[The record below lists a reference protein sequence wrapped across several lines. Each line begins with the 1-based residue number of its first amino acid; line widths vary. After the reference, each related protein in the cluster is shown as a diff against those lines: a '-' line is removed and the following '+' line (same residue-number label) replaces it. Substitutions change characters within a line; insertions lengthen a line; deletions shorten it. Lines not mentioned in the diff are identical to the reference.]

1 MPYIGKV
8 DVDYSPSQVS
18 IMKKKEKQAQ
28 MMMTKTTIRS
38 IANFALK
45 IEKKI
50 SACGG
55 GVTGCTLLPHGK
67 IAFANEQERNITVV
81 KSDGSL
87 DFKIDLHPYIP
98 FDITFISN
106 INTIAVTSSTSKYIK
121 IVDMNIKKVLKTYD
135 INSTCRG
142 ISYSE
147 ERLIL
152 CTTEKGFLE
161 LNLHDGSVKTTL
173 AVNIKKYAYV
183 AVRGDK
189 IYYTHSDNNSVT
201 CCDFQGHIQWTFKN
215 REIITHPLGV
225 TVDNDGNVFVAGNN
239 SHNVVVISSDGQ
251 QHKQLLSSK
260 DGLGWPHGLIYDRD
274 NNRLLVSNYVD
285 AVLYNVT

>member
-1 MPYIGKV
+1 MKDTFDTETITVSMPYIGEV

-50 SACGG
+50 SACGD

-87 DFKIDLHPYIP
+87 DFKIDLFPYIP
-98 FDITFISN
+98 FDITYI
-106 INTIAVTSSTSKYIK
+106 SKYQYHCCPSNASN
-121 IVDMNIKKVLKTYD
+121 NILKSLIELKKVLKTYD
-135 INSTCRG
+135 IDRPVAG

-147 ERLIL
+147 KRLFYAPK
-152 CTTEKGFLE
+152 KGNLE
-161 LNLHDGSVKTTL
+161 CKL
-173 AVNIKKYAYV
+173 
-183 AVRGDK
+183 R
-189 IYYTHSDNNSVT
+189 
-201 CCDFQGHIQWTFKN
+201 
-215 REIITHPLGV
+215 
-225 TVDNDGNVFVAGNN
+225 
-239 SHNVVVISSDGQ
+239 
-251 QHKQLLSSK
+251 
-260 DGLGWPHGLIYDRD
+260 
-274 NNRLLVSNYVD
+274 
-285 AVLYNVT
+285 